1 METQPLVLNLWHQMK
16 VKFTLQLRPYTQGRS
31 LVSTWIKTC
40 GPQNV
45 SVYANKK
52 REAEL
57 YEVLRTEVV
66 NNQVL
71 ENIYPCQMV
80 NSNGFFGESICV
92 ILQGLS
98 SSKRVELLANE
109 DGRRELFQNVGVYPS
124 KCAVP
129 QNNPI
134 FS

>member
-1 METQPLVLNLWHQMK
+1 
-16 VKFTLQLRPYTQGRS
+16 
-31 LVSTWIKTC
+31 
-40 GPQNV
+40 
-45 SVYANKK
+45 
-52 REAEL
+52 
-57 YEVLRTEVV
+57 
-66 NNQVL
+66 
-71 ENIYPCQMV
+71 MV